1 MRIWTKLTRREVVY
15 TNKIVKNY
23 NKIISYIQIC
33 IFLSITFSYTNTK

>member
-1 MRIWTKLTRREVVY
+1 MRIWTKLTKHEVVC
-15 TNKIVKNY
+15 TKKKVNNY